1 MQIDRFY
8 ALGRRLCKLAGEY
21 PIGYGTAMCRLHEWN
36 SSREWKDDGWQH
48 YELDLRTWVF
58 LLIHIEFATA
68 GITGIQNER
77 IIHKYNVYHSLQM
90 HYRCYPESLVGCDE

>member
-1 MQIDRFY
+1 
-8 ALGRRLCKLAGEY
+8 
-21 PIGYGTAMCRLHEWN
+21 MCRLHEWN

-58 LLIHIEFATA
+58 LLIHIEFATT

-77 IIHKYNVYHSLQM
+77 IIHKYNVYHSL
-90 HYRCYPESLVGCDE
+90 